1 MVVFSS
7 FMIHVIVDGITY
19 SFGVLFIALLEDF
32 QGGKGNT
39 AWILSIF
46 VGMTLGSGKL
56 IKNKIHVYHRFR
68 SRLNKPKQGPEKGLK
83 ISISAME

>member
-46 VGMTLGSGKL
+46 VGMTLGSG
-56 IKNKIHVYHRFR
+56 
-68 SRLNKPKQGPEKGLK
+68 
-83 ISISAME
+83 